1 MNTET
6 SMHSSLKSH
15 LKELHLPT
23 IRECYQDTAR
33 MAEAEHLSFE
43 QYLLT
48 VTERE
53 CETRRTNRIARI
65 LKESALPLEKTMI
78 MFNRA
83 RLPHALNAQVTTL
96 LDGSFLDRKENI
108 LAFGKSGSG
117 KTHLLLA
124 IAHELVQRERRV
136 RYAPCSL
143 LVQELLAAKRDL
155 RLARVLKRLSRYDL
169 LMIDDIG
176 YVKQDRDE
184 MEVLFT
190 LLAERYERG
199 SVMITSNLPFSRWE
213 EIFKDPTTTAA
224 AIDRLV
230 HHSVIIE
237 LNLES
242 YRLEESRKQRKA
254 AQENSKSS
262 EPGKALE
269 STLPRE
275 SIPTPPAPTEGKEKT
290 KKGKSKEGP
299 KPKD

>member
-1 MNTET
+1 
-6 SMHSSLKSH
+6 
-15 LKELHLPT
+15 
-23 IRECYQDTAR
+23 
-33 MAEAEHLSFE
+33 
-43 QYLLT
+43 
-48 VTERE
+48 
-53 CETRRTNRIARI
+53 
-65 LKESALPLEKTMI
+65 
-78 MFNRA
+78 
-83 RLPHALNAQVTTL
+83 
-96 LDGSFLDRKENI
+96 
-108 LAFGKSGSG
+108 
-117 KTHLLLA
+117 
-124 IAHELVQRERRV
+124 
-136 RYAPCSL
+136 
-143 LVQELLAAKRDL
+143 
-155 RLARVLKRLSRYDL
+155 
-169 LMIDDIG
+169 
-176 YVKQDRDE
+176 
-184 MEVLFT
+184 
-190 LLAERYERG
+190 
-199 SVMITSNLPFSRWE
+199 MITSNLPFSRWE